1 MIYGYGLLACLLA
14 CLGSGVGMWG
24 VIFLELDKL
33 ERRGE
38 ERRGEGEG
46 EGEGTGRKMKG

>member
-1 MIYGYGLLACLLA
+1 MDMGCLLA
-14 CLGSGVGMWG
+14 CLVAWVAMWG
-24 VIFLELDKL
+24 LIFLELDKL